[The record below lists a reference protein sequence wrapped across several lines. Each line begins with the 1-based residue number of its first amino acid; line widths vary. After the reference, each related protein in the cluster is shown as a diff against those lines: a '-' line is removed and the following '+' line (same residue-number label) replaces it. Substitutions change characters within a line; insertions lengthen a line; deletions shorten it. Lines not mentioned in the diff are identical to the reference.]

1 MFVLGDANGHLS
13 IYGPCINN
21 DGHNVQSRGR
31 KVPREQFFNTDY
43 HAVIRD
49 RLILFR
55 LFMFFPCFSPIYDQL
70 NINIRTSE
78 LPDHY

>member
-55 LFMFFPCFSPIYDQL
+55 FRLFFTNLSIIL
-70 NINIRTSE
+70 I
-78 LPDHY
+78 